1 MCACYQAFLVY
12 SGVLQPLHAAILR
25 MYNLIKKILR
35 MYKLFYNLLHI
46 LLLEYENISF
56 KLNLRN
62 MRIIT
67 FKDKKNSI
75 TN

>member
-12 SGVLQPLHAAILR
+12 SGVLQPLRAAILR
-25 MYNLIKKILR
+25 MYKF
-35 MYKLFYNLLHI
+35 FYNLLHI